1 MTYSFLQDGIMPPAA
16 FVRFDR
22 VPRVLKYTVAVM
34 RARWRAQ
41 DMSEVMSE
49 VSSERAVVI
58 TDSASR
64 RIAVLKRQEAAE
76 GAFLRIAV
84 SGGGCSGFQYG
95 LSFDAQQN
103 PDDFVFEQGGVAV
116 VVDDVSLDLL
126 QGAEVDFVEDLM
138 GASFQIKNPNAAS
151 SCGCGNSFSIAI

>member
-1 MTYSFLQDGIMPPAA
+1 MADADTDTGTIADATS
-16 FVRFDR
+16 DR
-22 VPRVLKYTVAVM
+22 LI
-34 RARWRAQ
+34 
-41 DMSEVMSE
+41 
-49 VSSERAVVI
+49 VI
-58 TDSASR
+58 SDSAAR
-64 RIAVLKRQEAAE
+64 RIAVLKRQEEAE

-95 LSFDAQQN
+95 LSFDDQKN
-103 PDDFVFEQGGVAV
+103 PDDFVFEKEGIAI

-151 SCGCGNSFSIAI
+151 SCGCGNSFSI